1 MLFFTSFFFNIVKL
15 FNVLSVIE
23 SKTSIIR
30 TMRKHLFIILFLL
43 SSLVAQAQ
51 RHVSG
56 VVVESDT
63 NEPVAQT
70 TVKLLRT
77 DSTMVTGGLT
87 SLDGRFRVTA
97 PKSGNY
103 ILQVT
108 CVGFKPFTQRVKVT
122 DDKDVALGTLTLKPD
137 AIMLKG
143 TTVTGNASKVIV
155 KADTFIYNAAAYRT
169 PEGSVVEELV
179 KRLPGAQVDD
189 DGKITINGK
198 EVKKIMVDGKEFM
211 TGDTKTAMK
220 NLPTSIIERVRAYD
234 QKSDLARVSGIDD
247 GEEETVL
254 DFGIKA
260 GMNKGI
266 MVNADL
272 AAGTK
277 DRYSSRIFGGVMK
290 DDFKAFLMTSANN
303 VNDMGFGGGGG
314 RFGGGRQGLTATKM
328 VGLNLNYEK
337 KDLIKLDGS
346 IRWNHSNTDAVSK
359 TSSEN
364 FMSQTL
370 SSFSNR
376 LNSNVSRSNSWNA
389 QFRLEW
395 TPDSMTNIMFRPQF
409 SYSSN
414 DGLSD
419 GSSATFS
426 KDPFKVNGITDP
438 LSQLARLATET
449 DDDGNSIVK
458 NSNVNNNLSYS
469 DSKRVG
475 GWGQYNR
482 KLSNNGRNVTLRLG
496 ANYSEGMSKS
506 FSNDLVKY
514 YLVNPAPIPDVE
526 NNRYAVT
533 PTKNWDYSLR
543 LTYSEPIL
551 PRTYLQFSYQY
562 QYRYTKSDRGTYSL
576 GGNGWD
582 FMGVIPS
589 YRGWDDYLSLL
600 GGASLEDY
608 KDNNLSRFSEYKN
621 YIHTAEVMLRVVRN
635 SYNLNLGVQLVPQK
649 SHFIQDY
656 QGVHSD
662 TTRTVTNFAP
672 TADFRWKI
680 SQVSQM
686 RLTYRAN
693 TSQPSMTDLL
703 DITDDS
709 NPLNIRKGNP
719 GLKPSFTQNMRFQYN
734 NYWQSYQ
741 RSLMVNANFSTTSNS
756 ISNMVTYDPVTGANT
771 TRPENI
777 NGNWNAFAMVVY
789 NTSIDSAGY
798 FNVNTFTT
806 LRYAHNVG
814 YVSLYQQNSQES
826 VTRSTTYNE
835 RLAASY
841 RNSWFE
847 LELNGQLEYTHAR
860 SELQENNNLDTWT
873 FSYGGSIMLT
883 APWGTQLSTNMNMN
897 SRRGYNDASMNTNEL
912 IWNAQLS
919 QSFLRGNALT
929 VSLQLYDILH
939 EQSTFSRAISAMSR
953 TDTEYNAI
961 TNYAMLHVIYRL
973 NLFGGMGNRRGGG
986 GFGGPGGGRGGRG
999 GRGGGFGGGGFGGGR
1014 PGGGFGGPGRF

>member
-1 MLFFTSFFFNIVKL
+1 
-15 FNVLSVIE
+15 
-23 SKTSIIR
+23 
-30 TMRKHLFIILFLL
+30 MRKHLIIILFLL
-43 SSLVAQAQ
+43 SNLVVMAQ

-70 TVKLLRT
+70 TVKLLRS
-77 DSTMVTGGLT
+77 DSTLAVGGLT
-87 SLDGRFRVTA
+87 SLEGKFRVTA
-97 PKSGNY
+97 PKAGKY

-108 CVGFKPFTQRVKVT
+108 CVGFKPYTKRINVT
-122 DDKDVALGTLTLKPD
+122 DDKDVALGTLELKPD

-155 KADTFIYNAAAYRT
+155 KADTFIYNASAYRT

-189 DGKITINGK
+189 NGKITINGK
-198 EVKKIMVDGKEFM
+198 EVKKIKVDGKEFM

-220 NLPTSIIERVRAYD
+220 NLPTNIIERVRAYD

-266 MVNADL
+266 MLNADL
-272 AAGTK
+272 GAGTK
-277 DRYSSRIFGGVMK
+277 DRYSSRIFGGLMK

-328 VGLNLNYEK
+328 TGLNLNYEK
-337 KDLIKLDGS
+337 TDLIAVDGS
-346 IRWNHSNTDAVSK
+346 IRWNHSDGDAVSK
-359 TSSEN
+359 TASEN
-364 FMSQTL
+364 FMSSTV

-376 LNSNVSRSNSWNA
+376 LNNNLSRSNSWNG
-389 QFRLEW
+389 QFRIEW

-409 SYSSN
+409 NYNSS
-414 DGLSD
+414 DGLTD
-419 GSSATFS
+419 GGSATFS
-426 KDPFKVNGITDP
+426 QDPYSFKGITDP
-438 LSQLARLATET
+438 LSQLDQLAAE
-449 DDDGNSIVK
+449 GIIR
-458 NSNVNNNLSYS
+458 NSNISNSLTYS
-469 DSKRVG
+469 DNKSVG

-482 KLSNNGRNVTLRLG
+482 KLNTSGRNITLRLG
-496 ANYSEGMSKS
+496 ANYSEGLSKS
-506 FSNDLVKY
+506 FSNDNVKY
-514 YLVNPAPIPDVE
+514 YGSATDVE

-533 PTKNWDYSLR
+533 PTKNWDYSVR

-562 QYRYTKSDRGTYSL
+562 QYKYSKSDRGTYDL
-576 GGNGWD
+576 GGNGWN
-582 FMGVIPS
+582 FMSVIPS
-589 YRGWDDYLSLL
+589 YRGFDDYLALMS
-600 GGASLEDY
+600 GAPL
-608 KDNNLSRFSEYKN
+608 DNYLSTDLSRYSEYKN

-635 SYNLNLGVQLVPQK
+635 SYNLNIGVQMVPQK
-649 SHFIQDY
+649 SDFVQDY
-656 QGVHSD
+656 KGVHSD

-680 SQVSQM
+680 SQVSQL

-693 TSQPSMTDLL
+693 TSQPSMSDLL

-719 GLKPSFTQNMRFQYN
+719 GLKPSFTQNMRLMYN
-734 NYWQSYQ
+734 NYWQSHQ
-741 RSLMVNANFSTTSNS
+741 RSLMAHLNFSTTANS
-756 ISNMVTYDPVTGANT
+756 ISSMLTYDEKTGVRT

-777 NGNWNAFAMVVY
+777 NGNWNAFGMLMF

-798 FNVNTFTT
+798 FNINTFTT

-814 YVSLYQQNSQES
+814 YVSLNQMTSQES

-873 FSYGGSIMLT
+873 FSYGGSLMLS
-883 APWGTQLSTNMNMN
+883 APWGTQLSTSMNMN
-897 SRRGYNDASMNTNEL
+897 SRRGYNDDAMNTNEL

-929 VSLQLYDILH
+929 LSLQFYDILH
-939 EQSTFSRAISAMSR
+939 EQSTFSRTIDAMSR
-953 TDTEYNAI
+953 SDVEYNAI

-973 NLFGGMGNRRGGG
+973 NLFGGMKNMRGPRGGREGRGGRG
-986 GFGGPGGGRGGRG
+986 GFGGPGGP
-999 GRGGGFGGGGFGGGR
+999 GGFGGGFGGGR
-1014 PGGGFGGPGRF
+1014 PGGGGFGGPGRF

>member
-1 MLFFTSFFFNIVKL
+1 
-15 FNVLSVIE
+15 
-23 SKTSIIR
+23 
-30 TMRKHLFIILFLL
+30 MRKQLFILLFLL
-43 SSLVAQAQ
+43 SNVVVMAQ

-63 NEPVAQT
+63 QEPVAQT
-70 TVKLLRT
+70 TVKLLRS
-77 DSTMVTGGLT
+77 DSTLVTGGLT
-87 SLDGRFRVTA
+87 SLEGKFRVSA
-97 PKSGNY
+97 PKAGTY

-108 CVGFKPFTQRVKVT
+108 CVGFKPYTKRVSVS
-122 DDKDVALGTLTLKPD
+122 DEKDVSLGTLELKPD

-143 TTVTGNASKVIV
+143 TTVTGNAAKVIV
-155 KADTFIYNAAAYRT
+155 KADTFIYNASAYRT

-198 EVKKIMVDGKEFM
+198 EVKKIKVDGKEFM

-254 DFGIKA
+254 DFGIKT

-277 DRYSSRIFGGVMK
+277 DRYSSRIFGGLMK

-328 VGLNLNYEK
+328 TGLNLNYEK
-337 KDLIKLDGS
+337 TDLITVDGS
-346 IRWNHSNTDAVSK
+346 IRWNHSDGDAVSK
-359 TSSEN
+359 TASES
-364 FMSQTL
+364 FMSSSV

-376 LNSNVSRSNSWNA
+376 LSNNLSRSNSWNG
-389 QFRLEW
+389 QFRIEW

-409 SYSSN
+409 NYNSS
-414 DGLSD
+414 DGLTD

-426 KDPFKVNGITDP
+426 KDPYTIKGITDP
-438 LSQLARLATET
+438 LSQLTQLVNEK
-449 DDDGNSIVK
+449 DEEGNSIVK
-458 NSNVNNNLSYS
+458 NSNISNSLSYS
-469 DSKRVG
+469 DNKSVG

-482 KLSNNGRNVTLRLG
+482 KLNNYGRNITLRLG

-506 FSNDLVKY
+506 FSNDQVKY
-514 YLVNPAPIPDVE
+514 YTAINGVLTPDVE

-533 PTKNWDYSLR
+533 PTKNWDYSIR
-543 LTYSEPIL
+543 LTYSEPIMR
-551 PRTYLQFSYQY
+551 RTYLQFSYQY
-562 QYRYTKSDRGTYSL
+562 QYKYSKSDRGTYDL

-582 FMGVIPS
+582 FMNVVPV
-589 YRGWDDYLSLL
+589 YRGWDRYLSLMGDTPL
-600 GGASLEDY
+600 DPYKSESL
-608 KDNNLSRFSEYKN
+608 SQFSEYKN
-621 YIHTAEVMLRVVRN
+621 YIHTAEVMLRVVRDA
-635 SYNLNLGVQLVPQK
+635 YNLNLGMQVVPQK
-649 SHFIQDY
+649 SRLDY
-656 QGVHSD
+656 RYQNIN
-662 TTRTVTNFAP
+662 TQTERTVTNWSP

-680 SQVSQM
+680 SNVSQM
-686 RLTYRAN
+686 RVNYRAN

-703 DITDDS
+703 DIRDDS
-709 NPLNIRKGNP
+709 NPLNIREGNP

-734 NYWQSYQ
+734 NYWQNHQ
-741 RSLMVNANFSTTSNS
+741 RSLMVNANFSTTANS
-756 ISNMVTYDPVTGANT
+756 ISNKVTYDQKTGVNT

-777 NGNWNAFAMVVY
+777 NGNWNAFAMVMF

-814 YVSLYQQNSQES
+814 YVSLSQQDSQES
-826 VTRSTTYNE
+826 VTRSTTYGE
-835 RLAASY
+835 RLSASY

-847 LELNGQLEYTHAR
+847 LELNGSVDYMHAR
-860 SELQENNNLDTWT
+860 SQLQSNNDLDTWT
-873 FSYGGSIMLT
+873 FSYGGSVMVT

-912 IWNAQLS
+912 IWNAQVS

-929 VSLQLYDILH
+929 LSLQFYDILK
-939 EQSTFSRAISAMSR
+939 EQSTFSRAISAMQR

-961 TNYAMLHVIYRL
+961 TSYAMLHVIYRL
-973 NLFGGMGNRRGGG
+973 NLFGGFGNNRRGQGG
-986 GFGGPGGGRGGRG
+986 PGFGGPGGGRGGRG
-999 GRGGGFGGGGFGGGR
+999 FGGPGGGFGGGR

>member
-1 MLFFTSFFFNIVKL
+1 
-15 FNVLSVIE
+15 
-23 SKTSIIR
+23 
-30 TMRKHLFIILFLL
+30 MRKHLFIILFLL
-43 SSLVAQAQ
+43 SSVVVMAQ

-56 VVVESDT
+56 VVIESDSQ
-63 NEPVAQT
+63 EPVAQT

-77 DSTMVTGGLT
+77 DSTLVTGGLT
-87 SLDGRFRVTA
+87 SLEGKFRVTA
-97 PKSGNY
+97 PKAGTY

-108 CVGFKPFTQRVKVT
+108 CVGFKPYTKRINVT
-122 DDKDVALGTLTLKPD
+122 DDKDVAMGTLELKPD
-137 AIMLKG
+137 AIMLKN
-143 TTVTGNASKVIV
+143 TVVTGNASKVIV
-155 KADTFIYNAAAYRT
+155 KADTFIYNASAYRT

-198 EVKKIMVDGKEFM
+198 EVKKIKVDGKEFM
-211 TGDTKTAMK
+211 TGDTKTALK
-220 NLPTSIIERVRAYD
+220 NLPTNIIERVRAYD

-254 DFGIKA
+254 DFGIKT

-277 DRYSSRIFGGVMK
+277 DRYAGRIFGGLMK

-314 RFGGGRQGLTATKM
+314 RFGGGRQGLIATKM
-328 VGLNLNYEK
+328 TGLNLNYEK
-337 KDLIKLDGS
+337 TDLITVDGS
-346 IRWNHSNTDAVSK
+346 IRWNHSDGIAVSK
-359 TSSEN
+359 TASES
-364 FMSQTL
+364 FMSSSV

-376 LNSNVSRSNSWNA
+376 INDNSTRSNSWNG
-389 QFRLEW
+389 QFRIEW

-409 SYSSN
+409 NYNSN
-414 DGLSD
+414 DGLTE
-419 GSSATFS
+419 GASATFS
-426 KDPFKVNGITDP
+426 KDPYKIKGITDP
-438 LSQLARLATET
+438 LSQLDILKDEK
-449 DDDGNSIVK
+449 DEEGNSIVK
-458 NSNVNNNLSYS
+458 NSNISNSLSYS
-469 DSKRVG
+469 DSKSLG

-482 KLSNNGRNVTLRLG
+482 KLNNYGRNITLRLG
-496 ANYSEGMSKS
+496 ANYSEGLSKS
-506 FSNDLVKY
+506 FSNDQVNY
-514 YLVNPAPIPDVE
+514 YGTMPNVE

-533 PTKNWDYSLR
+533 PTKNWDYSIR
-543 LTYSEPIL
+543 LTYSEPIMR
-551 PRTYLQFSYQY
+551 RTYLQFSYQY
-562 QYRYTKSDRGTYSL
+562 QYKYSKSDRGTYDLS
-576 GGNGWD
+576 NQGWD
-582 FMGVIPS
+582 FMSVVPS
-589 YRGWDDYLSLL
+589 FRGWDDYLSLM
-600 GGASLEDY
+600 GGAPLEDY
-608 KDNNLSRFSEYKN
+608 KSNDLSRYSEYKN
-621 YIHTAEVMLRVVRN
+621 YIHTAEVMLRVVRDA
-635 SYNLNLGVQLVPQK
+635 YNLNIGVQMVPQK
-649 SHFIQDY
+649 SHFVQDY
-656 QGVHSD
+656 KGVHSD

-680 SQVSQM
+680 SNVSQM

-693 TSQPSMTDLL
+693 TSQPSMSDLL

-756 ISNMVTYDPVTGANT
+756 ISSMTTYDETTGGT
-771 TRPENI
+771 ITKPENI
-777 NGNWNAFAMVVY
+777 NGNWNAFAMVMF
-789 NTSIDSAGY
+789 NTSVDSAGY

-814 YVSLYQQNSQES
+814 YVSLLNQDSQES
-826 VTRSTTYNE
+826 VTRATTIGE
-835 RLAASY
+835 RLSASY

-847 LELNGQLEYTHAR
+847 FELNGSLEYNHNR

-873 FSYGGSIMLT
+873 FSYGASTMLT
-883 APWGTQLSTNMNMN
+883 APWGTQLSTNVNMN

-912 IWNAQLS
+912 IWNAQIA

-929 VSLQLYDILH
+929 LSLQFYDILK
-939 EQSTFSRAISAMSR
+939 EQSTFSRSISAMAR

-961 TNYAMLHVIYRL
+961 TSYAMLHVIYRL
-973 NLFGGMGNRRGGG
+973 NLFGGLGNNRRGQGG
-986 GFGGPGGGRGGRG
+986 PGFGGPGGGRGGRG
-999 GRGGGFGGGGFGGGR
+999 GRGGGFGGGFGGGR
-1014 PGGGFGGPGRF
+1014 PGGGGFGGPGRF